1 MLHKK
6 YLLLEKK
13 ACEEIL
19 FYFLFT
25 AFISH
30 FKSRL
35 LHILKASKFAF
46 PPQTLHRICTVY
58 HLKEK
63 IGREMRQAFFT
74 HLVCVH
80 RRISSKFRRWWK
92 KQQSSFLLE
101 AQNVHS
107 SHIQLKSQGL
117 KKRSG
122 RLAAPKKK
130 ALNTFCINFLIPL
143 PLNLSSRVRRSPT
156 ETYEFNFLFF
166 SSSPVGGGSQEG
178 VPNIGKW
185 TTCGGDVKEC
195 KFSAINTAK
204 SKCLLRTC

>member
-46 PPQTLHRICTVY
+46 PPQTLHRVCTVY

-63 IGREMRQAFFT
+63 IGREMRQGFFT

-80 RRISSKFRRWWK
+80 RRISSMFRRWWK
-92 KQQSSFLLE
+92 KQQSSFLIE
-101 AQNVHS
+101 VQNVHS

-130 ALNTFCINFLIPL
+130 LWIHSASTSWFFFRLIYHL
-143 PLNLSSRVRRSPT
+143 AFREV
-156 ETYEFNFLFF
+156 
-166 SSSPVGGGSQEG
+166 
-178 VPNIGKW
+178 
-185 TTCGGDVKEC
+185 
-195 KFSAINTAK
+195 
-204 SKCLLRTC
+204 LLRHTNSASSFSVPHLWEGGARRGFPTLASGQHAVGM